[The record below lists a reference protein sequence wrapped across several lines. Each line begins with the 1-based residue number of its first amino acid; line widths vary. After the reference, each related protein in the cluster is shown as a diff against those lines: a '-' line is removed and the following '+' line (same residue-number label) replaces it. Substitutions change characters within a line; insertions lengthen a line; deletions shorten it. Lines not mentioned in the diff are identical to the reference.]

1 MLHLVIPG
9 DSIVNADV
17 NTKRPIAP
25 SKLAMN
31 APGTRANATGITQA
45 DLGLAS
51 FDSGDFTVTDGF
63 VTPKEGSVDYA
74 DLPDMATKTV
84 MANITGG
91 TADVTA
97 VTVDDLIDAYSK
109 FTPTGVGS
117 RVVQTG
123 PDGSIDAPKFKLD
136 NYDILDQTNLTMTMK
151 TPGGAKVFD
160 TVGSIPSNT
169 TTTFLNNTDWW
180 HRCNSRSEKLSF
192 GDPK

>member
-1 MLHLVIPG
+1 
-9 DSIVNADV
+9 
-17 NTKRPIAP
+17 
-25 SKLAMN
+25 MN
-31 APGTRANATGITQA
+31 AAGTRANATGITQA

-63 VTPKEGSVDYA
+63 VTLKEGSVDYA

-109 FTPTGVGS
+109 FTSTGVAS

-123 PDGSIDAPKFKLD
+123 SYVAFVGLNCVKLP
-136 NYDILDQTNLTMTMK
+136 LAVPPLTQ
-151 TPGGAKVFD
+151 V
-160 TVGSIPSNT
+160 
-169 TTTFLNNTDWW
+169 
-180 HRCNSRSEKLSF
+180 CE
-192 GDPK
+192 